1 MLKNLGARFFV
12 IALVL
17 GFLGHN
23 AYKALFGDE
32 QKLELGIDLQG
43 GSELVFRFAFD
54 SINEPQKKATLAK
67 AIEVIQQRIDAFGL
81 KDMVI
86 QPIGNDR
93 FSVQISATDKEQ
105 VEAVKGLITVLGNL
119 ELRITVE
126 PDADSY
132 DEYWQRFYTVLRK
145 GGDLEGARVIPAKER
160 TESDIDDGLYE
171 YGLKWYHLTENATRA
186 APVGYSPTRLPTDDD
201 GNRRPWV
208 LCRLDE
214 ENINGDNLQNILS
227 QRNMRQGQVTGG
239 WVVTFQVRKNWQ
251 MRMARLT
258 SNPGDNMAI
267 ILNGEVETAP
277 ELISTLSSNGEIT
290 GGFDEQ
296 KARQLAAVLQAG
308 ALTEKPTIISEN
320 TIAPG
325 LAGDARE
332 RGVMST
338 LIGFVAVLGLMIGL
352 YFAPG
357 LLANV
362 ALLLNLVILVG
373 VLNWFDA
380 VLTLPGLAGV
390 VLTIGMAVDANIL
403 VFERIKEEKGRG
415 RTVAQAVAT
424 GYDRAL
430 VTIVDSNLTT
440 LITAYFLFQIGSGP
454 VRGFGITLAVGIIAS
469 MFTALYVTRTLFVFF
484 MQRGL
489 LTEARMPG
497 SFSPPSIR
505 WMSFRRTA
513 GLVSVVA
520 VIAGLVAYTVVPD
533 KVKFDLDFTEGS
545 KLVVRFHKSVELAD
559 LREKLAAIGRENP
572 KFAETSIRISAAG
585 IGQKVETERG
595 NGCEIRSQRISSER
609 DIEEFVGR
617 LREVLADVIL
627 PGPFQATV
635 RRAPEGS
642 PGTSEA
648 TLYFTHEEAKAPFVR
663 AAVTQ
668 YADAQGTGL
677 SRLASVELVPQPAVP
692 GAASVLTVFL
702 QELPED
708 RSEID
713 LHMREA
719 LRSYDHAKAIEDLQA
734 FVKRGNINVA
744 QRNRA
749 EADLTL
755 LESMETV
762 DPATF
767 FKQTDPFPLA
777 DRIDPFSARQHR
789 NNAMKAIA
797 LSILGIIAYVA
808 FRFRSWAFGFAAIVA
823 IVHDVAISL
832 GLVALVNWLG
842 IVDARINLVTVA
854 AFLTIIGYSI
864 NDTIVV
870 FDRIRE
876 NRGAAGKSR
885 LS

>member
-54 SINEPQKKATLAK
+54 SINESQKKATLAK

-132 DEYWQRFYTVLRK
+132 DEYWQRFYTVLKK

-186 APVGYSPTRLPTDDD
+186 PPVGYSPARLPTDDD
-201 GNRRPWV
+201 DNRRPWV

-308 ALTEKPTIISEN
+308 ALTKKPTIISEN

-332 RGVMST
+332 R
-338 LIGFVAVLGLMIGL
+338 
-352 YFAPG
+352 
-357 LLANV
+357 
-362 ALLLNLVILVG
+362 
-373 VLNWFDA
+373 
-380 VLTLPGLAGV
+380 
-390 VLTIGMAVDANIL
+390 
-403 VFERIKEEKGRG
+403 
-415 RTVAQAVAT
+415 
-424 GYDRAL
+424 
-430 VTIVDSNLTT
+430 
-440 LITAYFLFQIGSGP
+440 
-454 VRGFGITLAVGIIAS
+454 AS
-469 MFTALYVTRTLFVFF
+469 CPR
-484 MQRGL
+484 
-489 LTEARMPG
+489 
-497 SFSPPSIR
+497 SS
-505 WMSFRRTA
+505 
-513 GLVSVVA
+513 VS
-520 VIAGLVAYTVVPD
+520 
-533 KVKFDLDFTEGS
+533 S
-545 KLVVRFHKSVELAD
+545 RF
-559 LREKLAAIGRENP
+559 
-572 KFAETSIRISAAG
+572 
-585 IGQKVETERG
+585 
-595 NGCEIRSQRISSER
+595 
-609 DIEEFVGR
+609 
-617 LREVLADVIL
+617 
-627 PGPFQATV
+627 
-635 RRAPEGS
+635 
-642 PGTSEA
+642 
-648 TLYFTHEEAKAPFVR
+648 
-663 AAVTQ
+663 
-668 YADAQGTGL
+668 
-677 SRLASVELVPQPAVP
+677 
-692 GAASVLTVFL
+692 
-702 QELPED
+702 
-708 RSEID
+708 
-713 LHMREA
+713 
-719 LRSYDHAKAIEDLQA
+719 
-734 FVKRGNINVA
+734 
-744 QRNRA
+744 
-749 EADLTL
+749 
-755 LESMETV
+755 
-762 DPATF
+762 
-767 FKQTDPFPLA
+767 
-777 DRIDPFSARQHR
+777 
-789 NNAMKAIA
+789 
-797 LSILGIIAYVA
+797 
-808 FRFRSWAFGFAAIVA
+808 WA
-823 IVHDVAISL
+823 
-832 GLVALVNWLG
+832 
-842 IVDARINLVTVA
+842 
-854 AFLTIIGYSI
+854 
-864 NDTIVV
+864 
-870 FDRIRE
+870 
-876 NRGAAGKSR
+876 
-885 LS
+885 